1 MTKWIEKI
9 QDSLTPDLLK
19 KEYKNQNKD
28 NPLFGH
34 CYAATEFLFHLM
46 GSKKVKPCCGKD
58 EKGIIHWWLE
68 YKK

>member
-1 MTKWIEKI
+1 MAKWIEKI

-34 CYAATEFLFHLM
+34 LFK
-46 GSKKVKPCCGKD
+46 SFRIS
-58 EKGIIHWWLE
+58 IIFIDF
-68 YKK
+68 